1 MRKWLPV
8 LLSGFVLHA
17 VLVRPVLADDPIR
30 VGVYENEPLVFVDA
44 DADARGILVDILEY
58 VAEQEEWLLEYVP
71 CIWTACLEMLE
82 KGEIDL
88 LPSVA
93 YTDER
98 TQRFDLTA
106 ETVMLN
112 WGQLYGRETVEIDSI
127 LDLNG
132 RSVAVLKGDVHYQA
146 LVELTEKFGVRCDY
160 VEVDTYPAVF
170 ALIDQGRVDA
180 GLTNRVFGAQ
190 HEGDY
195 AVAKTSTFLNPLDIR
210 FALSKGKS
218 HNSVLIGAIDRHLA
232 ALKLDQD
239 SLYYQSLERW
249 IGGTSQWVF
258 PWWLKWGLGAAGALL
273 LVFLVA
279 NIVLRRQARER
290 MRELERE
297 ILERTRAEERLQR
310 QTRQLEALRQVALE
324 TTAQLELDTLLRSIV
339 SRAIELARGV
349 SGGYW
354 LYRPDLEVLEWTTAL
369 GSVLPPAGVVI
380 QKGEGLAGKVWE
392 ALEPMVVSDYR
403 QWEGR
408 SARFEQYSFTAIVAV
423 PLLWGDEFLGVLDVS
438 ADRPDAFSA
447 EDVRTLE
454 LFATQAA
461 IAIRNARS
469 YQETARRLAQTQVLR
484 AAMLAAASTMDFD
497 QVLDQVRS
505 TLQKAMEVEYLTF
518 VLADESGQG
527 LLVHPSSTGY
537 PQPVDKK
544 PVPLD
549 DSVTGRVYKTGKPAI
564 IGDVRQ
570 VPYYLERVP
579 SVKSELAVPVRVGGK
594 VIGVLDVESSRPQAF
609 DEDDLEF
616 YTAIAGQL
624 GVVLDNIRLY
634 QREQRRRQE
643 AETLRQAALALAT
656 TLVRDEVVE
665 RILAQL
671 QQVVPYD
678 TASVQLHMEGKLVI
692 VGGRGFPNLS
702 ELLGITFTADGPNP
716 NKEVVRARKSFIV
729 ADAPTLYEEFRREP
743 HAPANIRSWL
753 GVPML
758 VGERLV
764 GMIALDKH
772 EPGFYTQEH
781 AELAEAFAAQAAV
794 AIENAR
800 LFEEARRQA
809 AQLDSLN
816 AVITAAAA
824 ATDLVQLAEVA
835 LDRVM
840 EALGVE
846 KGAIQIGDREKLRDL
861 RGDSVPA
868 GDMTIRDVIGQTP
881 APAVIEDWQA
891 SGEEVSPDVARWME
905 RQGIRASITVPITA
919 DHLSIGGL
927 LLGSC
932 EPRAWSPAAVALVE
946 AVGRQLGEAV
956 QRLRLQDRTRQQAQ
970 QLEQILRS
978 APEGMLLLDA
988 GLRVITA
995 NPVAL
1000 DYLELLTDAAPGEPL
1015 TYLGGQALSE
1025 LLDPPPEGLWH
1036 EISIDSPAPRAFEIV
1051 ARPVEPALETEG
1063 WVLVIHD
1070 VTQEREVQERVHQ
1083 QEQLA
1088 TVGQM
1093 AAGIAH
1099 DFNNIL
1105 AVIALY
1111 TQILQRNPHLPP
1123 SAYDNLETVHQQT
1136 KRAAELIQQIL
1147 DFGRSAVLKRQH
1159 LDLEPLLK
1167 EQVRFLARTL
1177 PESIRV
1183 DLSHGNDEYLVHADP
1198 TRMQQMIMNLALNG
1212 RDAMPDGGTLRID
1225 LQRVVLRP
1233 GERRPLPEMQDGEWV
1248 RITVADSGAGIPA
1261 EIRPHVFKPFFT
1273 TKSPDQGTGLGLS
1286 QVYGIVKQHGG
1297 YIDLISEKDVGTTFI
1312 LYLPALPAAPP
1323 PPRRMDADVLPRGAG
1338 ETVLVIED
1346 NEVTR
1351 VAVGESLRM
1360 LGYRVLEA
1368 GNGREGLALLEEGQE
1383 KVQVVVTD
1391 LVMPVMGGRELI
1403 EALHGLQLSV
1413 RIVAMTGH
1421 PMESY
1426 RPELESL
1433 GVLDWLQKPPS
1444 LEQLARTVRQ
1454 AVGRRS

>member
-8 LLSGFVLHA
+8 LLAGVILLTG
-17 VLVRPVLADDPIR
+17 LVQPVRADDGFR
-30 VGVYENEPLVFVDA
+30 VGMYENEPPVF
-44 DADARGILVDILEY
+44 I
-58 VAEQEEWLLEYVP
+58 
-71 CIWTACLEMLE
+71 
-82 KGEIDL
+82 
-88 LPSVA
+88 
-93 YTDER
+93 
-98 TQRFDLTA
+98 
-106 ETVMLN
+106 
-112 WGQLYGRETVEIDSI
+112 
-127 LDLNG
+127 
-132 RSVAVLKGDVHYQA
+132 
-146 LVELTEKFGVRCDY
+146 Y
-160 VEVDTYPAVF
+160 VEVDRYAAVL
-170 ALIDQGRVDA
+170 ALISQGRVDA
-180 GLTNRVFGAQ
+180 GLTNRLFGAQ
-190 HEGDY
+190 HEHEYG
-195 AVAKTSTFLNPLDIR
+195 VVKTSTFFNPLDIA
-210 FALSKGKS
+210 FALTKGES
-218 HNSVLIGAIDRHLA
+218 HNSVLIGAIDGHLA
-232 ALKLDQD
+232 ALKMDQD
-239 SLYYQSLERW
+239 SLYCQSLTRW
-249 IGGTSQWVF
+249 IGGEGPWVF
-258 PWWLKWGLGAAGALL
+258 PWWLKWGLGAAGVLVLL
-273 LVFLVA
+273 FLAATV
-279 NIVLRRQARER
+279 VLRRQVRER

-297 ILERTRAEERLQR
+297 VVERAGAEERLQR
-310 QTRQLEALRQVALE
+310 QTGQLEALRQVALE

-339 SRAIELARGV
+339 SRAVELARGAA
-349 SGGYW
+349 GGYW
-354 LYRPDLEVLEWTTAL
+354 LYRSDLDALEWTTAL
-369 GSVLPPAGVVI
+369 GSDLLPAGTII
-380 QKGEGLAGKVWE
+380 QRGEGLAGKVWQ
-392 ALEPMVVSDYR
+392 ALKPLVVSDY
-403 QWEGR
+403 QTWEGR
-408 SARFEQYSFTAIVAV
+408 SERFEQYGFTAIVAV
-423 PLLWGDEFLGVLDVS
+423 PLLWGEEFLGVLDIS
-438 ADRPDAFSA
+438 ADRPDAFST

-484 AAMLAAASTMDFD
+484 AAMLAAASSMDFD

-518 VLADESGQG
+518 VLADESGRG

-537 PQPVDKK
+537 PRPVDTR

-549 DSVTGRVYKTGKPAI
+549 DSVTGRVYQTGEPTI
-564 IGDVRQ
+564 IGDVGQ

-579 SVKSELAVPVRVGGK
+579 AIKSELAVPVRVGGK
-594 VIGVLDVESSRPQAF
+594 VIGVLDVESSHPQAF
-609 DEDDLEF
+609 DEDDLDF

-624 GVVLDNIRLY
+624 GVVLENIRLY

-678 TASVQLHMEGKLVI
+678 TASVQLHMEDELVI
-692 VGGRGFPNLS
+692 VGGRGFPNLP
-702 ELLGITFTADGPNP
+702 ELLGITFTLDGPNP

-772 EPGFYTQEH
+772 EPDFYTAEH
-781 AELAEAFAAQAAV
+781 AQLAEAFAAQAAI

-816 AVITAAAA
+816 AIITAAAGA
-824 ATDLVQLAEVA
+824 SDLAQLTEEA

-846 KGAIQIGDREKLRDL
+846 KGAIQIGDRR
-861 RGDSVPA
+861 
-868 GDMTIRDVIGQTP
+868 TIRNLRTGVGDLPMRAVISQVA
-881 APAVIEDWQA
+881 APAVVDDWQA
-891 SGEEVSPDVARWME
+891 AGQEVSPDAAGWMA
-905 RQGIRASITVPITA
+905 RQGIRASIAVPITTEGQY
-919 DHLSIGGL
+919 IGGL
-927 LLGSC
+927 LLGSSAQQ
-932 EPRAWSPAAVALVE
+932 AWSPAAVALVE
-946 AVGRQLGEAV
+946 AVGWQLGEAV
-956 QRLRLQDRTRQQAQ
+956 QRLRLQERTRQQAQ
-970 QLEQILRS
+970 QMEQILSS

-988 GLRVITA
+988 EKRVITA
-995 NPVAL
+995 NPVATE
-1000 DYLELLTDAAPGEPL
+1000 YLAVLSDADSGEPL
-1015 TYLGGQALSE
+1015 TYLGGHPLSE
-1025 LLDPPPEGLWH
+1025 LLSAPPEGLWH
-1036 EISIDSPAPRAFEIV
+1036 EVSVDRPVPRAFEIV

-1070 VTQEREVQERVHQ
+1070 VTHEREVQERIYQ

-1111 TQILQRNPHLPP
+1111 TQILQRNPDMPAG
-1123 SAYDNLETVHQQT
+1123 AYDNLETVHQQT
-1136 KRAAELIQQIL
+1136 RRAADLIQQIL
-1147 DFGRSAVLKRQH
+1147 DFGRSAVLRRQH

-1167 EQVRFLARTL
+1167 EQVKFLARTL

-1183 DLSHGNDEYLVHADP
+1183 DLTHGSDEYLVHADP

-1212 RDAMPDGGTLRID
+1212 RDAMPEGGMLRID
-1225 LQRVVLRP
+1225 LQRVAVWP
-1233 GERRPLPEMQDGEWV
+1233 GERPPLPELQEGEWV
-1248 RITVADSGAGIPA
+1248 RIRVADSGDGIPA

-1273 TKSPDQGTGLGLS
+1273 TKSPDRGTGLGLS

-1297 YIDLISEKDVGTTFI
+1297 HIDLSSEKGVGTTFT
-1312 LYLPALPAAPP
+1312 LYLPALPTAQPS
-1323 PPRRMDADVLPRGAG
+1323 PRELHVDVLPRGSG
-1338 ETVLVIED
+1338 ETVLLIED

-1351 VAVGESLRM
+1351 EALGESLRM

-1368 GNGREGLALLEEGQE
+1368 GNGREGLALIEEGNE
-1383 KVQVVVTD
+1383 GVAIVLTD

-1403 EALHGLQLSV
+1403 EALHGLRLPV

-1426 RPELESL
+1426 RQDLETL
-1433 GVLDWLQKPPS
+1433 GVVDWLQKPPS
-1444 LEQLARTVRQ
+1444 LERLARTVHQ
-1454 AVGRRS
+1454 ALQRRE